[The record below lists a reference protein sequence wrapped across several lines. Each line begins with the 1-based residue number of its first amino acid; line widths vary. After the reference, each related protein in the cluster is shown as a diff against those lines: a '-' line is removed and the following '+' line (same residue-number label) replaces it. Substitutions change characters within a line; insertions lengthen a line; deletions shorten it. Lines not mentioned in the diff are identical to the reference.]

1 MVSDTP
7 YHLTTSPMLPE
18 IPQASTAADYSS
30 LACSLH
36 EKNQATV
43 IASSLTED
51 GKFPVALLLNVV
63 FHSAPL

>member
-1 MVSDTP
+1 MVPDPP
-7 YHLTTSPMLPE
+7 YHLTTSPKLPE
-18 IPQASTAADYSS
+18 IPQASTATDCSS

-43 IASSLTED
+43 IARSLAED
-51 GKFPVALLLNVV
+51 GVFPVAILLNVV